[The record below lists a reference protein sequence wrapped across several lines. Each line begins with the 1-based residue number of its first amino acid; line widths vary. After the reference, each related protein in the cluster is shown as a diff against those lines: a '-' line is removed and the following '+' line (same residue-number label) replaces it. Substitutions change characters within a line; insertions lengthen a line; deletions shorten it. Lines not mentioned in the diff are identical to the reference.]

1 MEYIFRI
8 IKPSDA
14 PLLKEFLY
22 LAIYVPEG
30 EQPPAKEITERPELS
45 RYLENWGQPG
55 DLGFIVELKKE
66 SKPIGAAWF
75 RQFNKENPGYGFVAE
90 NIPELSIAVLPGYR
104 GQGLGRDLLTRIINQ
119 ARLEGYPGL
128 SLSVSKQNPAVS
140 LYERLDFKHVRDTG
154 DTQVMLRDL

>member
-1 MEYIFRI
+1 MEYIFRT

-30 EQPPAKEITERPELS
+30 EQPPAREIVERPELS

-55 DLGFIVELKKE
+55 DIGFIAELRKK

-75 RQFNKENPGYGFVAE
+75 RQFSKEKPGYGFVAE
-90 NIPELSIAVLPGYR
+90 NIPELSIAVLPEYR
-104 GQGLGRDLLTRIINQ
+104 RQGLGRDLLYRLIHQ
-119 ARLEGYPGL
+119 ARLEGFPGL
-128 SLSVSKQNPAVS
+128 SLSVSKQNPAIR
-140 LYERLDFKHVRDTG
+140 LYERLDFKPVRDLG
-154 DTQVMLRDL
+154 NTQVMQRIF